1 MPDTGG
7 RREIQRFANAK
18 EAETVKE
25 SKKLESQVKQESA
38 KKDVS
43 GKARSAQSKKR

>member
-7 RREIQRFANAK
+7 RREIQRFVNAK

-25 SKKLESQVKQESA
+25 SKKLNSQIKQKSA
-38 KKDVS
+38 KTDVNN
-43 GKARSAQSKKR
+43 KARIGKLKKS

>member
-7 RREIQRFANAK
+7 RREIQRFVNAK

-25 SKKLESQVKQESA
+25 SKKLESQTKQKSA
-38 KKDVS
+38 KTDVS
-43 GKARSAQSKKR
+43 SKARIAKSKKS